1 MEELI
6 AVLQNFGFPVAVCGV
21 LMWYIKDINDKF
33 SEQLKDIMNQ
43 HKDES
48 DKTVEAINNN
58 TLVMQRFIDKVGGI
72 ND

>member
-1 MEELI
+1 MEEFMAI
-6 AVLQNFGFPVAVCGV
+6 IQNFGFPVAVCGV
-21 LMWYIKDINDKF
+21 LMWYIKDLNEKF

-43 HKDES
+43 HKDEN

-58 TLVMQRFIDKVGGI
+58 TLVMQRFIDKVGEH